1 MRLPLSW
8 LTSMVD
14 VDLTLDDLVDRLSAS
29 GLEVEGVTTPGA
41 GVHGV
46 RTARVLHHEPHP
58 DADSLRLVDVTGP
71 DGSGEVR
78 VVCGAANFDVGDVVL
93 HASVGARIPGMELE
107 ARTIRGQVSNGM
119 LASARE

>member
-46 RTARVLHHEPHP
+46 RMLSSTDGWSPSSPAGSSAAQERRVPSITAPPAPPV
-58 DADSLRLVDVTGP
+58 
-71 DGSGEVR
+71 
-78 VVCGAANFDVGDVVL
+78 
-93 HASVGARIPGMELE
+93 
-107 ARTIRGQVSNGM
+107 RGQGTTT
-119 LASARE
+119 